1 MLREFKDFALKG
13 NLVELAVAFVL
24 GTAFAAVV
32 GSLVGDV
39 IMNLIAAVAGK
50 PDFSDLT
57 FLIGDGTIFY
67 GRFLTELA
75 TFLVIALALF
85 FIATAVKRLMSA
97 SVTTKECPHCLTAI
111 PVGASVCS
119 ACTRDL
125 APPATS

>member
-1 MLREFKDFALKG
+1 MLREFKDFALRG

-39 IMNLIAAVAGK
+39 IMNLIAAIFGK

-57 FLIGDGTIFY
+57 FSVGDGTIFY
-67 GRFLTELA
+67 GRFLTKLT

-85 FIATAVKRLMSA
+85 LIATAVKRLMSA

-111 PVGASVCS
+111 PVAAGVCS
-119 ACTRDL
+119 ACTRDVPRT
-125 APPATS
+125 AAA